1 MAKKDGIKC
10 PKCGGPVRIMVQA
23 TLCTDGK
30 YYGNF
35 TKQNLRHKGS
45 YLNSVNWET
54 ADFLCVNEKCRR
66 VTNGL
71 GNYVSRLE
79 KELIKLKLQLNG
91 RSDHGK
97 KG

>member
-1 MAKKDGIKC
+1 
-10 PKCGGPVRIMVQA
+10 MVQA

-30 YYGNF
+30 YYANF
-35 TKQNLRHKGS
+35 TKRNLRYKES

-54 ADFLCVNEKCRR
+54 ADFLCVNKKCRH

-79 KELIKLKLQLNG
+79 KELAKLKLQTSERKTHVQKG
-91 RSDHGK
+91 R
-97 KG
+97 